1 MPGISFA
8 SRLLFAV
15 AWCVGRLP
23 LSLQQRLGAALGR
36 FSHWRDT
43 RESRVA
49 RRNLELVRPE
59 LDADAREQAVAGI
72 LGATGRN
79 ALETLRIW
87 TRPRADNL
95 ALVASVHGEPQ
106 LAAAMAAGRG
116 LILAAPHY
124 GNLELVIEFM
134 AARGPFALVYRVPDS
149 RVGDGFLR
157 LARGGENI
165 TLVPA
170 EGNAMRPLWKA
181 LKAGGVVGITP
192 DQQPKLGAGEF
203 APFFGRAALTLSLI
217 PRLAERSGAAVVF
230 AYAERRPDG
239 RFDLHFEPAAE
250 SLGSA
255 DIAAATEAMNAGVE
269 AIARRDFRQYQWTYK
284 RFTLRPPGSGEID
297 PYGPAC
303 R

>member
-1 MPGISFA
+1 MPPIPFA
-8 SRLLFAV
+8 SRLLFAA

-23 LSLQQRLGAALGR
+23 LRVHQRLGDALSAFTLR
-36 FSHWRDT
+36 RNA
-43 RESRVA
+43 REARVA
-49 RRNLELVRPE
+49 RRNLELVPLAPAGTEPE
-59 LDADAREQAVAGI
+59 AAVAGI
-72 LGATGRN
+72 LRATGRN
-79 ALETLRIW
+79 AFETLRIW

-95 ALVASVHGEPQ
+95 ALVAGVVGEAH
-106 LAAAMAAGRG
+106 LAAARAAGRG
-116 LILAAPHY
+116 VLVAAPHY
-124 GNLELVIEFM
+124 GNLELVIEYM
-134 AARGPFALVYRVPDS
+134 ASLGPFALVYRVPDS

-181 LKAGGVVGITP
+181 LQAGGTVGITP

-203 APFFGRAALTLSLI
+203 APFFGRQALTLSLI
-217 PRLAERSGAAVVF
+217 PRLAERSGARVVF
-230 AYAERRPDG
+230 AYAERRDDG
-239 RFDLHFEPAAE
+239 RFTLHFEPAPAA
-250 SLGSA
+250 LGGP
-255 DIAAATEAMNAGVE
+255 DVAAATAAMNAAVE

-297 PYGPAC
+297 PYGPEC